1 MKTTYERIL
10 KVAERNEGFPT
21 KQITC
26 SDDAVSFA
34 RQFYSDDIELYESF
48 FLLLM
53 NAQNKTIGY
62 AKISQGGVV
71 GTVVDVKIIC
81 KYAVDTL
88 ANSVMIFH
96 NHPSGNTRPSEQ
108 DKGMT
113 EKVKQALTLLDC
125 KLLDHIIL
133 TTNSYFSFTDEGL
146 L

>member
-21 KQITC
+21 KLITC

>member
-48 FLLLM
+48 FLLMM
-53 NAQNKTIGY
+53 NTQNNTIGY
-62 AKISQGGVV
+62 AKISQGGVA
-71 GTVVDVKIIC
+71 GTTVDVKIIC

-96 NHPSGNTRPSEQ
+96 NHPSGNIKPSEQ
-108 DKGMT
+108 DKNMT
-113 EKVKQALTLLDC
+113 EKINQSLKLFDC

-133 TTNSYFSFTDEGL
+133 TKNSCFSFTDEGL